1 MAKQPLTRINYNI
14 PVNLNERLHAT
25 AQRED
30 RPLTTILVRALEA
43 YIRPW

>member
-1 MAKQPLTRINYNI
+1 MTRQRAHVNFNI
-14 PVNLNERLHAT
+14 MVSLNERLHAT
-25 AQRED
+25 AQREG